1 MLKNY
6 LRVAWRHLHKNKGY
20 TFINIA
26 GLATGMAITLLIGL
40 WITDEI
46 SFNHYH
52 TNHSRIAQAMVIQYS
67 PDEVYN
73 GTTVSVPMA
82 QALRERYPE
91 LFTKVAFVGGGGDHL
106 VAVGDKK
113 LTASGIWAGR
123 DFVEMFT
130 LRILKG
136 SIGSMSDPSTALISQ
151 SLATALFGKADPTGK
166 TFKYEDKLDL
176 TIGGVFEDL
185 PRNTQFYNQK
195 MILPWGSKENQYYN
209 QNTNWSDH
217 NGNLYVQLADG
228 VTAEQA
234 SARIKKLP
242 TPFIKNW
249 REEAM
254 VYPLDKAYLYSDFK
268 NGKPSGGRIQF
279 LWLFGFI
286 GGFVLLL
293 ACINFMNLSTARSE
307 RRAKE
312 VGIRKTVGSLK
323 RQLVG
328 QFLMESVI
336 VALLAFI
343 ISIAIVQLSLPFF
356 NNLAAKDMALPWNN
370 SLFWVLSIG
379 FTLFTG
385 LLAGSYPAFYLSS
398 FDPIRVLK
406 GTFRAGKYAG
416 LPRQALVVL
425 QFSVSL
431 TLIIGTFI
439 VYRQIEYAQDR
450 PVGYKRDGLLTVDI
464 NTPELAKHY
473 EALREELLQKGLVA
487 DVGGS
492 SMAVTAF
499 YNNNDLEW
507 RGKRPDQATVW
518 FRNVNVT
525 REFGRTIGWT
535 VLQGRD
541 FSRDFATD
549 SSSSASIGAAS
560 PRSSSP
566 VAFAGSAI
574 LNEAGAKATG
584 IANPVGETMKFF
596 GKNYTVIGVVNDMV
610 TNSPYQKIEPALFL
624 GDGYISTITMR
635 LRPDQPVHAALDA
648 LKPVFAKYNP
658 GSPFMYK
665 FTDDDYNRKFA
676 DEVRIA
682 HLASVF
688 TTLAIFISCLGLF
701 GLASFV
707 AEQRTKEIGV
717 RKVLGAS
724 LFTLWGLLS
733 KEFVKLVVIS
743 FFISMPLGYL
753 FMHKWLQT
761 YPYRTALSWWI
772 FALAGSG
779 ILLITLLTVSYQ
791 SLKAATM
798 NPVKSLRS
806 E

>member
-6 LRVAWRHLHKNKGY
+6 FRVAWRHLQKNKGY

-26 GLATGMAITLLIGL
+26 GLATGMAITLLIGF
-40 WITDEI
+40 WITDEL

-52 TNHSRIAQAMVIQYS
+52 RNHSRIAQAMVIQYT
-67 PDEVYN
+67 PEEIYN
-73 GTTVSVPMA
+73 GTTVSVPMV
-82 QALRERYPE
+82 QALRDRYHD
-91 LFTKVAFVGGGGDHL
+91 LFTKVAFVGGGGGHL
-106 VAVGDKK
+106 IAVGDKK

-123 DFVEMFT
+123 EFVEMFT
-130 LRILKG
+130 LRMLKG
-136 SIGSMSDPSTALISQ
+136 STASMSDPSTALISQ

-166 TFKYEDKLDL
+166 TFKYENRLDF

-185 PRNTQFYNQK
+185 PHNTEFSNQK
-195 MILPWGSKENQYYN
+195 MILPWASKENQYYN
-209 QNTNWSDH
+209 QNTNWDDH
-217 NGNLYVQLADG
+217 NGNIYVQLADN

-242 TPFIKNW
+242 APFIKG
-249 REEAM
+249 RLEEAM
-254 VYPLDKAYLYSDFK
+254 VYPLDRAYLYNEFR

-279 LWLFGFI
+279 VWLIGFI
-286 GGFVLLL
+286 GCFVLLL

-312 VGIRKTVGSLK
+312 VGIRKTIGSLK
-323 RQLVG
+323 RQLIG

-343 ISIAIVQLSLPFF
+343 ISIGLVLLSLPFF
-356 NNLAAKDMALPWNN
+356 NTVAGKEMTLPYNN
-370 SLFWVLSIG
+370 GLFWALAIG

-398 FDPIRVLK
+398 FDPIKVLK
-406 GTFRAGKYAG
+406 GTFRVGKYAG

-450 PVGYKRDGLLTVDI
+450 PVGYKRDGLLTVNI
-464 NTPELAKHY
+464 NTEELGKHY

-487 DVGGS
+487 DIAGS

-499 YNNNDLEW
+499 YNNNGLEW
-507 RGKRPDQATVW
+507 RGKRPDQASLW

-541 FSRDFATD
+541 FSRAFATD
-549 SSSSASIGAAS
+549 SNSM
-560 PRSSSP
+560 
-566 VAFAGSAI
+566 I

-584 IANPVGETMKFF
+584 IANPIGETMKMF

-610 TNSPYQKIEPALFL
+610 TNSPYQRIEPALFL

-648 LKPVFAKYNP
+648 LRPVFAKYNP
-658 GSPFMYK
+658 ASPFIYN
-665 FTDDDYNRKFA
+665 FTDEDYNRKFA

-701 GLASFV
+701 GLAELRQSFVPRFPSFIPFAALGNV

-772 FALAGSG
+772 FALAGAG
-779 ILLITLLTVSYQ
+779 ILVITLLTVSYQ